1 MPNRHSLFWR
11 LALVLVAFFLLSVWL
26 SWTWGRSAELKGYYL
41 SAEARSALADYARRA
56 ERAWLDDGREGI
68 DRWLAEPRQRALD
81 WVVVLDG
88 RLQSLGSRPLTTE
101 EAERLTFL
109 RGVDWP
115 MSSR

>member
-1 MPNRHSLFWR
+1 MMPNRHSLFWR

-81 WVVVLDG
+81 WWSCSTDGCNRWAVV
-88 RLQSLGSRPLTTE
+88 RSPRRKPS
-101 EAERLTFL
+101 A
-109 RGVDWP
+109 
-115 MSSR
+115 